1 MKSKSITSFIL
12 VIPILALA
20 LCACTSTVDPVTDA
34 PVKDAPATDAP
45 VTDAPVT
52 DAPATDAPATDAP
65 AVPVLDALDSLTP
78 SDGEKLRIACIG
90 DSITQG
96 TGVDD
101 KENDSY
107 PAQLQ
112 KLLGGDYV
120 VGNFGKGSSYVL
132 KADSKYNTSYKDRPQ
147 LSYKNTAQYSES
159 LAFEPDVVVI
169 MLGTND
175 MRHMVSD
182 AAKAEFKDT
191 LAELVN
197 SYEELSSVQKVYLC
211 TNIHA
216 LSSSMA
222 EQLSSGEM
230 GRLVKET
237 AEAAGCGFID
247 IGDITFDF
255 MSVYMNYTKDKLH
268 PGKEGYTEIAKAV
281 EAGIRGIEAEITVPA
296 LSDSGVV
303 FVHRDGAAEG
313 KGETPET
320 AINDLA
326 KAVGLL
332 RESGGTIVVCGPV
345 LVDYNMFLPDT
356 AKHITVTSVYNGV
369 DYRAT
374 AAAKINMS
382 RSVFLGGDFTFDS
395 TELHMTANSVMFVC
409 NYHNVTIGND
419 LKCTTASASY
429 NFPVSVVGINVGN
442 AGVPDSEIDF
452 GGSCNI
458 VINSGD
464 WQYIRAGNRRQSQDL
479 PVGRVLEGA
488 SVTIT
493 VNGGTFRNGGSSAPT
508 AAVGMNSVYGTCSL
522 IINGGTFNSDI
533 CAVGRVGGITGPF
546 STEMKGTV
554 SLEINGGTI
563 TGKIIA
569 VQDNTSKVTGKVN
582 VTCTAAYGSKLQG
595 NFDSKVIN

>member
-1 MKSKSITSFIL
+1 MKIKSITSFIM

-34 PVKDAPATDAP
+34 PVTDAPA
-45 VTDAPVT
+45 TDAPVT
-52 DAPATDAPATDAP
+52 DAPATDAPA
-65 AVPVLDALDSLTP
+65 VPELDALDSLTP
-78 SDGEKLRIACIG
+78 SDGDKLRIACIG

-101 KENDSY
+101 KEHDSY

-112 KLLGGDYV
+112 ALLGDDYV

-132 KADSKYNTSYKDRPQ
+132 KADSKFNTTYKDRPQ
-147 LSYKNTAQYSES
+147 LSYKNTVQYADSID
-159 LAFEPDVVVI
+159 FEPDVVVI

-175 MRHMVSD
+175 MRHMLSD

-191 LAELVN
+191 LKELVE

-247 IGDITFDF
+247 IGGITFDF
-255 MSVYMNYTKDKLH
+255 MSVYMNTTADRLH
-268 PGKEGYTEIAKAV
+268 PGKEGYAEIAKAM
-281 EAGIRGIEAEITVPA
+281 EAGIRGVEANITVPS
-296 LSDSGVV
+296 LSESGVV
-303 FVHRDGAAEG
+303 FVREGGKADG
-313 KGETPET
+313 KGETPEN
-320 AINDLA
+320 AVDDLA
-326 KAVGLL
+326 KAVALL
-332 RESGGTIVVCGPV
+332 RESGGTVVVCGPV

-356 AKHITVTSVYNGV
+356 AKHITVTSLYNGV

-374 AAAKINMS
+374 AGAKLDMS
-382 RSVFLGGDFTFDS
+382 RSIFLGGDFTFDAV
-395 TELHMTANSVMFVC
+395 TLNMTANSVMLVC
-409 NYHNVTIGND
+409 NYHNVTIGKD
-419 LKCTTASASY
+419 LKCTTASSSY
-429 NFPVSVVGINVGN
+429 NYPVFVAGINVGN

-452 GGSCNI
+452 GGECNI
-458 VINSGD
+458 VINNGD

-479 PVGRVLEGA
+479 PVGRILEGA

-493 VNGGTFRNGGSSAPT
+493 VNGGTFRNGGSTAPT

-522 IINGGTFNSDI
+522 IINGGAFNSDI
-533 CAVGRVGGITGPF
+533 CGVGRVGGITGPF
-546 STEMKGTV
+546 STEMAGTV
-554 SLEINGGTI
+554 NIEINGGTVS
-563 TGKIIA
+563 GKIIA
-569 VQDNTSKVTGKVN
+569 VQDSTSKVTGKVN
-582 VTCTAAYGSKLQG
+582 VTCTAAYESKLQG
-595 NFDSKVIN
+595 NFASKVIK

>member
-34 PVKDAPATDAP
+34 PV
-45 VTDAPVT
+45 TDAPVT

-65 AVPVLDALDSLTP
+65 AVPELDALDSLTP

-112 KLLGGDYV
+112 KLLGEDYV

-132 KADSKYNTSYKDRPQ
+132 KADSKFNTSYKDRPQ

-191 LAELVN
+191 LAELVK
-197 SYEELSSVQKVYLC
+197 SYAELSSVQRVYLC

-237 AEAAGCGFID
+237 SEAAGCGFID
-247 IGDITFDF
+247 VNSITFDF
-255 MSVYMNYTKDKLH
+255 MSVYMNTTADRLH
-268 PGKEGYTEIAKAV
+268 PGKEGYAEIARVV
-281 EAGIRGIEAEITVPA
+281 EAGIRGTEAEISVPA
-296 LSDSGVV
+296 VSDSGVV
-303 FVHRDGAAEG
+303 FVSASGKADG
-313 KGETPET
+313 KGETPES
-320 AINDLA
+320 AVNDLA

-332 RESGGTIVVCGPV
+332 RESGGTIVICGPV
-345 LVDYNMFLPDT
+345 NVDYHMFLPDT
-356 AKHITVTSVYNGV
+356 AKHITVTSVHNGV
-369 DYRAT
+369 DYRTT
-374 AAAKINMS
+374 AGAKINMS
-382 RSVFLGGDFTFDS
+382 RSLFLGGDFTFDE

-409 NYHNVTIGND
+409 NYHNVTIGD
-419 LKCTTASASY
+419 GVKCTLKGGVTAY
-429 NFPVSVVGINVGN
+429 PVFVVGVNVGN

-452 GGSCNI
+452 GGKCEI

-464 WQYIRAGNRRQSQDL
+464 WQYIRGGNRRSSQDL
-479 PVGRVLEGA
+479 PVGRILEGA
-488 SVTIT
+488 SVTVT
-493 VNGGTFRNGGSSAPT
+493 VNGGTFRNGGTYAPN

-533 CAVGRVGGITGPF
+533 AAVGRVGGITGPF

-554 SLEINGGTI
+554 NLEINGGTI
-563 TGKIIA
+563 SGKIIA
-569 VQDNTSKVTGKVN
+569 VFDSTSNVTGKVN
-582 VTCTAAYGSKLQG
+582 VTCAAAYESKLHG
-595 NFDSKVIN
+595 NFSSKVIK